1 MDSAEATSLIHRY
14 CNTADERAFNRFYR
28 EQAEKLWR
36 FLVARGCDRE
46 LAYDLVAE
54 AFSRFIQV
62 VCRDP
67 SSPKAL
73 LYRIAINLHIDHLR
87 RKKPAQDID
96 TLAEPAGEGPDL
108 EQLVHTR
115 QILSTLGESEQN
127 LLLMRYWVGMTYRE
141 IAEVL
146 ERPEGTIRRQSMELL
161 RQLQA
166 RWGEEP

>member
-1 MDSAEATSLIHRY
+1 MRSDSATTLVRRY
-14 CNTADERAFNRFYR
+14 CNKGDEESFNRFYR
-28 EQAEKLWR
+28 EQADALWR
-36 FLVARGCDRE
+36 FLAARGCDRE
-46 LAYDLVAE
+46 LSYDLVAE

-62 VCRDP
+62 VCKDP
-67 SSPKAL
+67 TSPKAL

-87 RKKPAQDID
+87 RQKPTQDIE
-96 TLAEPAGEGPDL
+96 TLAELPGDAPDL

-115 QILSTLGESEQN
+115 QILSTLGETEQN

-166 RWGEEP
+166 RWGEEA

>member
-1 MDSAEATSLIHRY
+1 MNDPSPGQLIQRY
-14 CNTADERAFNRFYR
+14 CSKGDEASFNRFYR
-28 EQAEKLWR
+28 EQAEGLWR
-36 FLVARGCDRE
+36 FLAARGCDRE

-62 VCRDP
+62 VCKDP
-67 SSPKAL
+67 TSPKAL

-87 RKKPAQDID
+87 RIKPTQDIE
-96 TLAEPAGEGPDL
+96 TLAELAVEGPDL

-141 IAEVL
+141 IAEVV
-146 ERPEGTIRRQSMELL
+146 EKPEGTVRRQSMELL
-161 RQLQA
+161 QLLQQ
-166 RWGEEP
+166 RWGSGE